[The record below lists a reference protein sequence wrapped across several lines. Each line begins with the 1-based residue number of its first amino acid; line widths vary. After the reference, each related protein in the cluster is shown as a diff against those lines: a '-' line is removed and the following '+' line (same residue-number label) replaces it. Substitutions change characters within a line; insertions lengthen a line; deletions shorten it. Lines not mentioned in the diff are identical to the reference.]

1 LHHSATQTGSC
12 DISDTSSFSSGVS
25 VCTLSARLW
34 PGHAFFTKASE
45 ASARPSSLSATDSA
59 HLRRRRILTS
69 PCAVCVLG
77 YYVQYG
83 IRNADDGPLFLPGP
97 PKYSEL
103 RINFSQAFN
112 GIGTVIAPVLG
123 SYVIFVDIG
132 DDEAALRNVQWI
144 YLAIACFCVLLALA
158 FLL

>member
-1 LHHSATQTGSC
+1 MRTGFYG
-12 DISDTSSFSSGVS
+12 ISDTSSFSSGVS
-25 VCTLSARLW
+25 VCTPLAHLW
-34 PGHAFFTKASE
+34 HGHAFFTRASE
-45 ASARPSSLSATDSA
+45 ASARPSSSSEMDSA
-59 HLRRRRILTS
+59 HWRLRRIPTS
-69 PCAVCVLG
+69 PCAVCVLCHVG
-77 YYVQYG
+77 QYR
-83 IRNADDGPLFLPGP
+83 IRNANNELPFPGP

-144 YLAIACFCVLLALA
+144 YLAIACFCVLLAVA